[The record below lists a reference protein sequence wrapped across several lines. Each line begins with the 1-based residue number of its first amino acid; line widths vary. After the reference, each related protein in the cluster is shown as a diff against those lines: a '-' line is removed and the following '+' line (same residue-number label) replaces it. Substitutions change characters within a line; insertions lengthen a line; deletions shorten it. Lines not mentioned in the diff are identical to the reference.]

1 MNTRIIKLKRKVR
14 PYFIGARDSGRKI
27 RYYLGWI
34 SPEKAH
40 QIGINQRKI
49 RFPFKPSNSTALLSD
64 FLTHADWKSL
74 RQRKGIAIEKIHL
87 RSVPPLVSGL
97 SRRTAVLAGL
107 SAKIDYTFFEKAMSH
122 SDKGTLSLDIWDTIL
137 RRTCHPDETKLRAA
151 RALGLLG
158 SRENTLL
165 SNLHPVD
172 ILQTRRLAEALVAD
186 ENWEY
191 QFSDMAVEW
200 LRLLG
205 INKLGTDRLVN
216 IEVAI
221 EKDATQPDPTILAL
235 IRAWRGR
242 KIAISDFYL
251 SAEKL
256 WEVLEHNG
264 IVELDKI
271 YTSCDSMQ
279 TKRQGNLYP
288 SVLAKEGVAP
298 RNVVHLGDN
307 RHADVD
313 QAKNHGIT
321 ALHYVS
327 ASHLE
332 RTKVQSV
339 RLESHLAGDSS
350 MHERALLELALG
362 CCDTAAGEINKYG
375 TPVEALAIP
384 ACGFALHIL
393 EEAIRRGVDRVDFI
407 SREGVFFKR
416 IVQLLAEEDVF
427 DLGVYPDGVTLEVS
441 RRATFTASLSDFS
454 AKELMRMWS
463 QYNVQSIKTLAISTG
478 IDPVVFKPFA
488 IKHGLRMDQPIV
500 HPWRDE
506 RVRAILTDRKLG
518 LIIRDIIA
526 QKRSELISYLTA
538 QGFADPSRQ
547 SHMIVDIGW
556 RGTIQDNLAYLIDAQ
571 IHGVYL
577 GLDTFL
583 NQQPSNTTKSGWLMD
598 RNNDPL
604 FRLSEVAA
612 LEFLFNTPGGTVIG
626 YENGKAIRDIVPGE
640 EKVILAD
647 VSRFQDRLIE
657 AIRPVAQYVRNH
669 GLVSADLLQSSR
681 SLVHAYLGN
690 PPTDVASAFLRLEHN
705 ETFGTGKT
713 ENMSI
718 STLNIED
725 FGPNSGTS
733 EIHGCV
739 TRVLDGLRWPN
750 AHATALKF
758 RGEFANLSANQHLG
772 LPTYFG
778 TPALISSNHL
788 GTPNLVFLSPAPL
801 RGSGGHRTIYNF
813 ARRAKSAGYNVELRH
828 ESPGTKDAMQ
838 WADEII
844 DGANISVATGWGGSG
859 DRCWGAVATIAHSAG
874 YLKDKFPSTVQGF
887 YFVQDHEADFNPI
900 GDAYLANQQ
909 SYTHGHAHITIGNW
923 LTHVLRDRYGQVAAP
938 TGLGVDKSIYQVLDS
953 TKISKRKKQ
962 IAFLYQPEK
971 FRRAPEMC
979 IKALTFV
986 KEIMP
991 ETHILVYGSNDSI
1004 SLPFE
1009 VENLGLV
1016 NNLSKLNEI
1025 YNNSRVGLCIS
1036 ATNPSRIPFEM
1047 MAAGCVPVDVYR
1059 YNNLF
1064 DYADSSSILAFQSSA
1079 SLAEAMIRLLDDES
1093 MYSSLARGGIAEMRH
1108 RTLDWEMDVAVN
1120 AVGHILENGN
1130 FDTLS
1135 SPQIRYSGKAIVA
1148 PVEETSST
1156 LAFLEWQKRQARG

>member
-1 MNTRIIKLKRKVR
+1 MKRKLVKIKRKIR
-14 PYFIGARDSGRKI
+14 PYFIFARDSGRKI
-27 RYYLGWI
+27 RYFFGLI
-34 SPEKAH
+34 SAEKAH
-40 QIGINQRKI
+40 KIGLNQRETSVS
-49 RFPFKPSNSTALLSD
+49 FKQINSTAPLSD
-64 FLTHADWKSL
+64 ILTQTDWKTL
-74 RQRKGIAIEKIHL
+74 RQRKGIAIEKINL
-87 RSVPPLVSGL
+87 RSVPPLVSDF
-97 SRRTAVLAGL
+97 SRRASVIFGV
-107 SAKIDYTFFEKAMSH
+107 SPEVDDDFFEKAMSH

-158 SRENTLL
+158 SRENPKL
-165 SNLHPVD
+165 SNLHPAD

-186 ENWEY
+186 ENCEY

-205 INKLGTDRLVN
+205 INKFGTDRLVN

-221 EKDATQPDPTILAL
+221 EKDATQPDPTICAL
-235 IRAWRGR
+235 IRAWPGR

-251 SAEKL
+251 PAEKL
-256 WEVLEHNG
+256 REILEHNG
-264 IVELDKI
+264 IVKLDAI
-271 YTSCDSMQ
+271 YSSCDALQ

-298 RNVVHLGDN
+298 RSVLHLGDN
-307 RHADVD
+307 RLADVD
-313 QAKNHGIT
+313 QAKSHGIT

-327 ASHLE
+327 AAHLD

-350 MHERALLELALG
+350 KHERELLELAIACG
-362 CCDTAAGEINKYG
+362 DNAGSGTNTYG
-375 TPVEALAIP
+375 TPLEALAIP
-384 ACGFALHIL
+384 AFGFALHIL
-393 EEAIRRGVDRVDFI
+393 EEAIRRGVDRIDFM

-416 IVQLLAEEDVF
+416 ITQLLVEADVF

-441 RRATFTASLSDFS
+441 RRATFTASLSNFS
-454 AKELMRMWS
+454 AKELMRIWS
-463 QYNVQSIKTLAISTG
+463 QYNTQSIKTLAISTG
-478 IDPVVFKPFA
+478 IDPVVLKPFA
-488 IKHGLRMDQPIV
+488 IKHGLRMDQPITS
-500 HPWRDE
+500 PWRDD

-518 LIIRDIIA
+518 LIMKDILA
-526 QKRSELISYLTA
+526 QKRSELMNYLNA

-556 RGTIQDNLAYLIDAQ
+556 RGTIQDNLAYLIKAP

-583 NQQPSNTTKSGWLMD
+583 NPQPANTTKSGYLMD

-604 FRLSEVAA
+604 YGLSEVAA

-626 YENGKAIRDIVPGE
+626 YENGKVIRDIIPGE
-640 EKVILAD
+640 EKVVLTD

-657 AIRPVAQYVRNH
+657 AIRPVARYVRDH
-669 GLVSADLLQSSR
+669 GLVSADLLRTSR
-681 SLVHAYLGN
+681 SLVQAYLDK

-705 ETFGTGKT
+705 ETFGTGNT
-713 ENMSI
+713 EKLSL

-725 FGPNSGTS
+725 LEPNAGTS
-733 EIHGCV
+733 EIHGCF
-739 TRVLDGLRWPN
+739 TCALDGLRWPN
-750 AHATALKF
+750 AHASTLIS
-758 RGEFANLSANQHLG
+758 RSEFANLSANQRLG
-772 LPTYFG
+772 LPLYFG
-778 TPALISSNHL
+778 TPALISANHL
-788 GTPNLVFLSPAPL
+788 GTPSLVFLSPAPL

-813 ARRAKSAGYNVELRH
+813 ARRARQAGYNVELRH
-828 ESPGTKDAMQ
+828 ESPGTKDSVQ
-838 WADEII
+838 WANEII
-844 DGANISVATGWGGSG
+844 EGGSISVATGWGGSG
-859 DRCWGAVATIAHSAG
+859 DRCWGAVSTIAHSAG

-923 LTHVLRDRYGQVAAP
+923 LAHVLQDRYGQAAASA
-938 TGLGVDKSIYQVLDS
+938 GLGVDKSVYQVLDI

-962 IAFLYQPEK
+962 IAFLFQPEK

-986 KEIMP
+986 KELMP
-991 ETHILVYGSNDSI
+991 ETHIVVYGSDNSI

-1016 NNLSKLNEI
+1016 NNLSKLNEM

-1064 DYADSSSILAFQSSA
+1064 DYADSCSLLAYQSSA
-1079 SLAEAMIRLLDDES
+1079 SLAEAMIKLLDDES

-1120 AVGHILENGN
+1120 AVGHILEKGSFNN
-1130 FDTLS
+1130 LN
-1135 SPQIRYSGKAIVA
+1135 SPQMRYFGKAVVA